1 VTWRTGGALLWKCP
15 LRTVVTDPTSA
26 GPEDTPAG
34 TVTPSA
40 GVVSPRP
47 VPAAAP
53 ESTALLDAREV
64 LAAAS
69 DPVRHGLLRELAAGA
84 PLPVYELAERL
95 GRPPDLI
102 SKHLRVLR
110 DARLVRAVAP
120 ADGDGR
126 KLFRTRDAAGRL
138 ALDFGALLLR
148 FG

>member
-1 VTWRTGGALLWKCP
+1 MNS
-15 LRTVVTDPTSA
+15 DPASA
-26 GPEDTPAG
+26 GPAVISAG
-34 TVTPSA
+34 VATPSA
-40 GVVSPRP
+40 DVVTPLP

-53 ESTALLDAREV
+53 EATALLEPRQG

-69 DPVRHGLLRELAAGA
+69 DPVRHGLLRELAGGA
-84 PLPVYELAERL
+84 PLPVYELAKRL

-126 KLFRTRDAAGRL
+126 KQFHEVPALFRTRDAAGRL
-138 ALDFGALLLR
+138 ALDFGAVLLR